1 MLQALQ
7 ELKNQKTNRHLMN
20 LSTISYEVSVIFFWI
35 SWIFY
40 SQFNILADHNI
51 PREDAISE
59 PDKRKYSTLH
69 AGSEKV
75 QRDQVG
81 SAVDDQW

>member
-1 MLQALQ
+1 
-7 ELKNQKTNRHLMN
+7 MN
-20 LSTISYEVSVIFFWI
+20 LSTISYEVSVIFFGYRGYFL
-35 SWIFY
+35 FY
-40 SQFNILADHNI
+40 AQFNILADHNI

-59 PDKRKYSTLH
+59 SDKRKYSTLH

-81 SAVDDQW
+81 GAFDDQW